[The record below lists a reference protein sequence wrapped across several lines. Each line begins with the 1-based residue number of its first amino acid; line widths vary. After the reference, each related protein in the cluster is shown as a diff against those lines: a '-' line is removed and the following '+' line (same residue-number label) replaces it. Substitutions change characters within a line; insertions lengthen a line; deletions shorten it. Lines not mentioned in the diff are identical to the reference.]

1 MAAYGDEGDDNENE
15 GDKDEYGNAVGEE
28 TEEGGGGGGGDEY
41 GSKTP
46 PAGMGS
52 EFGPPQGSDE
62 DSFKVGEFFNFD
74 FIYNRNALK

>member
-28 TEEGGGGGGGDEY
+28 TEEGGGGGDEY

-52 EFGPPQGSDE
+52 EFSPPQGSDE